1 MSPSNQPHDVLIIG
15 GGPSGAT
22 AALQLA
28 RAGISVLIVER
39 SPFPRFHVGES
50 FLPANLNLIR
60 KLGLEPALREI
71 PHTIKLGAEFAFGNV
86 LETSRFSFDEGLD
99 GSDNATFNIE
109 RAPFDKMLLDAAR
122 EAGADVLEGATVRK
136 IVRLADGDVEIDV
149 DGRSLTGKYLIDGS
163 GQATVL
169 GKHLGTRRGIAGH
182 TKVAYFGHFDN
193 VKRLD
198 GREAGYPAV
207 AMFDEGWFWMIP
219 IDERRTS
226 IGLVLEADLARN
238 IEQPASQML
247 AWGIARCPLLRDR
260 TANAVFPERNH
271 VIADYTY
278 TCAPYAGP
286 GYFMVGDSA
295 IFLDPIFSSGVCL
308 GMVEAVEAAQ
318 HVVELLTG
326 RSRPNAAR
334 RAYTRTVS
342 IGSSVFFRLI
352 NLYYDHSFREL
363 FLHGQ
368 GPLQIKPAVIS
379 LLAGHVFP
387 KPAFAMRWRLRLF
400 EWLIFVNRYVSL
412 VPRRERFSLLAEPA
426 VARQPTPGEP
436 VEPVEMA
443 TARP

>member
-1 MSPSNQPHDVLIIG
+1 MGPSDRSFDVLIIG

-28 RAGISVLIVER
+28 RAGVSALVIER

-60 KLGLEPALREI
+60 ELGLEPALRKI
-71 PHTIKLGAEFAFGNV
+71 PHMDKLGAEFGFGNV

-99 GSDNATFNIE
+99 DTDNAAFNIE
-109 RAPFDKMLLDAAR
+109 RAPFDKMLLDAAKG
-122 EAGADVLEGATVRK
+122 AGAAVLEGATARK

-149 DGRSLTGKYLIDGS
+149 DGRSVSGKYLIDAR

-182 TKVAYFGHFDN
+182 TKVAYFGHFEN

-198 GREAGYPAV
+198 GREAGYPTV

-226 IGLVLEADLARN
+226 IGLVIEADLARD
-238 IEQPASQML
+238 IDAPASQML
-247 AWGIARCPLLRDR
+247 AWGIARCPLVRDR
-260 TANAVFPERNH
+260 TADAVFPERNH

-278 TCAPYAGP
+278 TCEPYAGP

-295 IFLDPIFSSGVCL
+295 IFLDPIFSSGVTL
-308 GMVEAVEAAQ
+308 GMVEAAEAAR
-318 HVVELLTG
+318 HIVDLLAG
-326 RSRPNAAR
+326 RTRASAAR

-342 IGSSVFFRLI
+342 GGSSVFFRLI

-387 KPAFAMRWRLRLF
+387 KPAFALRWRLRVF
-400 EWLIFVNRYVSL
+400 EWLIRVNRHVSL
-412 VPRRERFSLLAEPA
+412 VPRRERFSLMTEPA
-426 VARQPTPGEP
+426 VKRVPAAA
-436 VEPVEMA
+436 EPVEMA
-443 TARP
+443 TAHP